1 MWWVFLGVCIMTTQN
16 KYKRLAI
23 AKSEFPSILKNA
35 AAYGYK
41 YAKLEQIIEAV
52 EPILHKY
59 DLDIMQKVVGKSV
72 QTFLV
77 DLVAGDLELVGDIEI
92 DTAVQLAKMNSY
104 QVFGSAI
111 SYYRRYEILAA
122 LNLAQ
127 EDDDAGGVDKSK
139 HEQPKQPV
147 VTTKAPRPE
156 EQALIV
162 AFNTKKQL
170 VPAEHTATLTKL
182 IANIST
188 VSVAKLVEWTNWL
201 NSLRPAVNDMQP
213 NANN

>member
-1 MWWVFLGVCIMTTQN
+1 MLAFGLGV
-16 KYKRLAI
+16 
-23 AKSEFPSILKNA
+23 
-35 AAYGYK
+35 
-41 YAKLEQIIEAV
+41 
-52 EPILHKY
+52 
-59 DLDIMQKVVGKSV
+59 
-72 QTFLV
+72 
-77 DLVAGDLELVGDIEI
+77 
-92 DTAVQLAKMNSY
+92 
-104 QVFGSAI
+104 
-111 SYYRRYEILAA
+111 
-122 LNLAQ
+122 
-127 EDDDAGGVDKSK
+127 EDDDGANKDNNKDDKR
-139 HEQPKQPV
+139 PF
-147 VTTKAPRPE
+147 TGKAPRPE